1 MPSPC
6 KLILLHGLGSNREG
20 MQPLADELH
29 GSVAPEET
37 ILLEGP
43 FDVGKGTA
51 SAFAWFT
58 PPDDAHRALD
68 DPKRASPSGLEKSVK
83 KIHDQIDQFVQGGT
97 PTNQIFLIG
106 HSQGGAAAITAGL
119 MYPQTLGG
127 VIAIAGYLTLDE
139 AMHPSV
145 TKTPFRFHHALEDD
159 NVSCYWAD
167 YARNAMEE
175 LGLNCQ
181 VKFWDF
187 SENPHAIHPPQI
199 EAISEWIRGTTLL

>member
-20 MQPLADELH
+20 MQLLADELH

-68 DPKRASPSGLEKSVK
+68 DPKRASPSGLEKSVR

-97 PTNQIFLIG
+97 PTNQIYLIG
-106 HSQGGAAAITAGL
+106 HSQGL
-119 MYPQTLGG
+119 SL
-127 VIAIAGYLTLDE
+127 
-139 AMHPSV
+139 
-145 TKTPFRFHHALEDD
+145 
-159 NVSCYWAD
+159 
-167 YARNAMEE
+167 
-175 LGLNCQ
+175 
-181 VKFWDF
+181 
-187 SENPHAIHPPQI
+187 IHI
-199 EAISEWIRGTTLL
+199 